1 MDVKD
6 EKEKKRKRTIKLDGS
21 AASAS
26 GDGKMETKRIKS
38 EPVKIKHEAPSVNI
52 GRKLFYAEEEE
63 VEQRDVNK
71 DVELFQSAC
80 GDIQRTIA
88 EIKTLKET
96 KGKNA
101 TEEIESKRMEGML
114 QIVMLKKLNRLAH
127 IRCKKVRD
135 GTNEAKMRIDRCHLQ
150 VQNLLYEI
158 MHLEKEIVKCLG
170 FKSKDEEIDLVPVE
184 QFYEEAPEEISKPEK
199 TKDDNHQLTLSRLDW
214 ELEQRKQLAEKLK
227 EAVKTKDDIETEIK
241 TKQEHLENL
250 HPKLNTILQ
259 STKPVQEY
267 LDMPFDTVREEH
279 MTAQFLPHPLFV
291 LYMQSSAYKDAC
303 DNKMKV
309 TLDGNLDAAKSLDMS
324 APSILDEESESDQEE
339 QEEQDKKN
347 SKRRRKTVEVKKSE
361 SKSKV
366 LTKHPLSVVI
376 QIVCNDGSELHL
388 TFYYLT
394 YLKII
399 TVAVQVTTSSDVS
412 STCVSGSDILSP
424 DLILDDL
431 YPNDHGTASPNNSN
445 QYELSRFGLKDLS
458 NYVSQ
463 VGRPY
468 LWAQRMGGLQFLNGE
483 PPQAPKSSVS
493 SQTMQGTIRKLRK
506 RIQSRLALLKQL
518 NALERNSIPVSSE
531 CMGMFPVKLSGHLK
545 SWQRSTYEE
554 FIETPY
560 TQTVVSQ
567 GLARELDLYFTAVI
581 ERGTAK
587 LTASIVVA
595 PDYPTVAPLFCINIL
610 WGSNRNSQNDSHIQ
624 ELEEEV
630 NIHYEELMSKKS
642 HDQLLT
648 NQLQR
653 LVMCFDVYLETEAQ
667 NSSNEGPLEIA
678 KEKVFTRVSRGRQRS
693 KPYKFNPDTG
703 IFSHR

>member
-1 MDVKD
+1 MN
-6 EKEKKRKRTIKLDGS
+6 
-21 AASAS
+21 
-26 GDGKMETKRIKS
+26 M
-38 EPVKIKHEAPSVNI
+38 
-52 GRKLFYAEEEE
+52 GRKLFYAEEEQ

-80 GDIQRTIA
+80 ADIQRTIS
-88 EIKTLKET
+88 EIKSLKAS
-96 KGKNA
+96 KDKKA
-101 TEEIESKRMEGML
+101 AAEIESKRMEGML

-135 GTNEAKMRIDRCHLQ
+135 GTNEAKLRIDRCHLQ

-170 FKSKDEEIDLVPVE
+170 FKSKDEEIDLVPVD
-184 QFYEEAPEEISKPEK
+184 QFYEEAPEEISKPNK
-199 TKDDNHQLTLSRLDW
+199 TKTDNHQQTLARLDW
-214 ELEQRKQLAEKLK
+214 ELEQRKQLSEKLK
-227 EAVKTKDDIETEIK
+227 EAVKTKEDMENDIK

-250 HPKLNTILQ
+250 QPKLNSILQ
-259 STKPVQEY
+259 ATKPVQEY
-267 LDMPFDTVREEH
+267 LDMPFDSIREEH
-279 MTAQFLPHPLFV
+279 MTAKFLPHPLFV
-291 LYMQSSAYKDAC
+291 LYMQSSAYKEAC
-303 DNKMKV
+303 DKHLKV
-309 TLDGNLDAAKSLDMS
+309 SLEGDLDAAKAVDLTTPALLD
-324 APSILDEESESDQEE
+324 DDSESDQEE
-339 QEEQDKKN
+339 PEEQDKKS

-366 LTKHPLSVVI
+366 LTKHPLSVILQVF
-376 QIVCNDGSELHL
+376 CKDGSQLHL

-399 TVAVQVTTSSDVS
+399 TVEVKVTTSSEIS

-424 DLILDDL
+424 ELILDDL
-431 YPNDHGTASPNNSN
+431 YPDDHGMVSPNPSN
-445 QYELSRFGLKDLS
+445 QYELARFGLQDLS

-468 LWAQRMGGLQFLNGE
+468 LWAQRMGGLQFLDGE
-483 PPQAPKSSVS
+483 PLHAPRAAISTQS
-493 SQTMQGTIRKLRK
+493 MQCTVKKLRK

-518 NALERNSIPVSSE
+518 SALERNSIPVSSE
-531 CMGMFPVKLSGHLK
+531 SIGMFPVKLSSRLK

-554 FIETPY
+554 FIETSY
-560 TQTVVSQ
+560 TQTVISH
-567 GLARELDLYFTAVI
+567 GLARECDLYFTAVI

-587 LTASIVVA
+587 MTAHIVVA
-595 PDYPTVAPLFCINIL
+595 PDYPAQAPLFCVNVI
-610 WGSNRNSQNDSHIQ
+610 WGTNRNSQNDTHIQ
-624 ELEEEV
+624 EFEEEV
-630 NIHYEELMSKKS
+630 NIHYDELTTKKS

-648 NQLQR
+648 NQIQR

-667 NSSNEGPLEIA
+667 NSNNEGPTEIA
-678 KEKVFTRVSRGRQRS
+678 KEKVFTRLARGHQRS